1 VKMFDTDKIKMI
13 GLQYGEKLSLY
24 VKPFS
29 SDTGMS
35 WTDGRTDRQNC
46 YINIVCQC
54 ADAR

>member
-1 VKMFDTDKIKMI
+1 MFDTDKIKMI